1 MVYLQATVKLQ
12 KGAMEKFCT
21 TLQAIIPRLEPLGWF
36 LVGGY
41 TFMTGPKGSVMN
53 LWQAPDAN
61 ALGALPAQIA
71 GDSALSQLF
80 IELNACI
87 ESEIY
92 NLLGKAPYSR

>member
-1 MVYLQATVKLQ
+1 MVYLQATVTLQ
-12 KGAMEKFCT
+12 KGAMEKFCA
-21 TLQAIIPRLEPLGWF
+21 TLQAIIPRIAPLGWV

-41 TFMTGPKGSVMN
+41 TFMTGPKGSVVN

-61 ALGALPAQIA
+61 AFTALPDQVA

-80 IELNACI
+80 TELNACI

-92 NLLGKAPYSR
+92 NLLAKAPYSP